1 MLIEFIKFLIYSG
14 IIVIISKYVL
24 VTTLR
29 KLAETLNLKPK
40 TVGDIAGYAT
50 SMPELLT
57 IGTSSFSGLI
67 SASIV
72 NVISSNV
79 INLIQYVSSIFLN
92 KNQKVLK
99 NRAIKIDLILVAI
112 TIIIPII
119 LFAFN
124 IEINIGIVPIFIGLC
139 VLFVYLNSNVHK
151 LYLKN
156 EDEKLEKEIE
166 EEEKWQKNNK
176 KKTVKYIFYLLCS
189 GVLLFVVGELLEN
202 TLENLCNQFN
212 ISQTI
217 IGILL
222 GFITS
227 IPELITFFEAQKH
240 YKKKTE
246 DAILGVVEA
255 TNNLFTSNILN
266 LFVIQSIG
274 IIIYSILA

>member
-156 EDEKLEKEIE
+156 EDEKLIYEKLKDEKYPSNKIKEILFMYFKE
-166 EEEKWQKNNK
+166 EEQ
-176 KKTVKYIFYLLCS
+176 
-189 GVLLFVVGELLEN
+189 
-202 TLENLCNQFN
+202 
-212 ISQTI
+212 
-217 IGILL
+217 
-222 GFITS
+222 
-227 IPELITFFEAQKH
+227 
-240 YKKKTE
+240 
-246 DAILGVVEA
+246 
-255 TNNLFTSNILN
+255 
-266 LFVIQSIG
+266 
-274 IIIYSILA
+274 

>member
-124 IEINIGIVPIFIGLC
+124 IEINIGVVPIFIGLC

-189 GVLLFVVGELLEN
+189 GVLLFVVGELLGN

-240 YKKKTE
+240 YKKNTE

-274 IIIYSILA
+274 IIIYSIFV

>member
-124 IEINIGIVPIFIGLC
+124 IEINIGVVPIFIGLC

-189 GVLLFVVGELLEN
+189 GVLLFVVGELLGN

-240 YKKKTE
+240 YKKNTE

-266 LFVIQSIG
+266 LLLFN
-274 IIIYSILA
+274 LLEL

>member
-92 KNQKVLK
+92 KNQKVLN

-189 GVLLFVVGELLEN
+189 GVLLFVVGELLGN

-217 IGILL
+217 IV
-222 GFITS
+222 F
-227 IPELITFFEAQKH
+227 
-240 YKKKTE
+240 
-246 DAILGVVEA
+246 
-255 TNNLFTSNILN
+255 LN
-266 LFVIQSIG
+266 
-274 IIIYSILA
+274 